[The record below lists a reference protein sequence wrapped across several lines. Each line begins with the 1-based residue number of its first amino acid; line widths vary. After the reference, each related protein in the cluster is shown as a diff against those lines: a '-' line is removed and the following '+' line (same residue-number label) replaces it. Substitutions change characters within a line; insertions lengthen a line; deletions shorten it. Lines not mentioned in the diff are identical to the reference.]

1 VVVDCGGLP
10 SSAPESDLFGHV
22 PGSFPGAARRVGRLE
37 LADGGT
43 LYLDG
48 LENLSASVQAL
59 LLRSLDAREVTPLGS
74 NQPRTIDIRVVAST
88 SVDMDRLIAD
98 GRLRPELAY
107 RLGGP
112 QLTLPPLRERREDI
126 PLLFA
131 HFRQAAAKRLGLEAT
146 ALPVGKLEDLMVQ
159 PWPGNV
165 RQLKVAAEES
175 LFSGSTW
182 DREPVER
189 GLMKQVAAFEASLL
203 RQALSNAGGNVRL
216 AANALELPV
225 RTFYDKLVRYGI
237 SDR

>member
-1 VVVDCGGLP
+1 
-10 SSAPESDLFGHV
+10 
-22 PGSFPGAARRVGRLE
+22 
-37 LADGGT
+37 
-43 LYLDG
+43 
-48 LENLSASVQAL
+48 
-59 LLRSLDAREVTPLGS
+59 
-74 NQPRTIDIRVVAST
+74 
-88 SVDMDRLIAD
+88 
-98 GRLRPELAY
+98 
-107 RLGGP
+107 
-112 QLTLPPLRERREDI
+112 
-126 PLLFA
+126 
-131 HFRQAAAKRLGLEAT
+131 
-146 ALPVGKLEDLMVQ
+146 
-159 PWPGNV
+159 V